1 MSKTNSFAAWCQQ
14 KDAVSAQTRKTIDL
28 LLECAG
34 TEDYQLADSKLSS
47 LTELNLRHSQI
58 SDLEPL
64 AGLTN
69 LTHLDLSWNPISD
82 LKPLAKLTNLTH
94 IDIPQ
99 SEVSDLKPL
108 ARLTNLTHL
117 DLDNTQ
123 VSNH

>member
-34 TEDYQLADSKLSS
+34 TEDYQLADAKLNS
-47 LTELNLRHSQI
+47 LTELDLSSSQI

-69 LTHLDLSWNPISD
+69 LTSLNLNWNPIGD
-82 LKPLAKLTNLTH
+82 VKPLAGLTILITA
-94 IDIPQ
+94 
-99 SEVSDLKPL
+99 SS
-108 ARLTNLTHL
+108 
-117 DLDNTQ
+117 
-123 VSNH
+123 